1 MARTTTPAA
10 ADLPSARAAGHP
22 WADDADAVLA
32 RLDTTRDGLSGPE
45 ADRRLAEAGPN
56 RLPDPPRQ
64 GALRRFL
71 RHFDDILIY
80 ILIAAAVVKALLG
93 EWVDFAV
100 ILGVAVINAVIGF
113 VQEGRAEQAL
123 DGIRQMLSLTARV
136 RRAGEWTN
144 MPAEQLVPGDV
155 VRVSSGD
162 RVPADL
168 RLLEATNLRV
178 EESALTGEAVP
189 AAKDAAPVAADSG
202 VGDRDSMLFSGTLVA
217 AGQGVGVVTA
227 TGSATEIGRI
237 QSLIAE
243 VDDLETPL
251 TRQITAFGKT
261 LSLVILG
268 MAALMLVIGRVI
280 HDFALPDLLAA
291 AIGFAVAAIPE
302 GLPALVTITLALGVQ
317 QMAHRQAII
326 RRLPAVET
334 LGSVTVICSDKT
346 GTLTRNEMTVREVVT
361 RAGAYQVSGIGYE
374 PRGSIEQDG
383 EAAHLDDRP
392 DLRALVTVMAVCND
406 AEVVR
411 DGERWRLVG
420 EPTEGSLR
428 TLGLKAGFD
437 HQAYERLG
445 VVPFESEHKFMATLN
460 RTPEGRHVVLVKGAP
475 DRLLDRS
482 HEQMGPHG
490 ASEPLDRAL
499 WERQVDA
506 LSAEGLRVLA
516 AAVAPAPI
524 DRTSLT
530 HEDVRDLTFLGITGI
545 VDPPR
550 PEAVEAIATSRAAG
564 IRVTMITGDHAGTA
578 AAIAAEMGITDAGGA
593 AAVTGAELERASGTR
608 LRELVRHT
616 STFARTSPE
625 HKLRIVTALQANGE
639 VVAMTGDGVN
649 DAPAL
654 KRADVGV
661 AMGIKGT
668 EATKEAAEVVLADD
682 NFASIEHAVEEG
694 RRIYD
699 NLQKSIVFL
708 LPTNGAQSLV
718 ILVAVLFGFTL
729 PLDPV
734 QILWVNMVTAV
745 TLSLALAYEPA
756 EPDLMSRPPRRP
768 GGSIIER
775 TYLVHVAYVSVL
787 IAGVTIA
794 VFFLARG
801 RGLSTA
807 ESQTWA
813 VTMLSLA
820 QAAYLLNSR
829 YLRETSVR
837 REVLTTNRVVW
848 MSVGAM
854 LALQVLFVYAPFMNV
869 AFGSAPIGLDGWL
882 LPLALAVVLF
892 LLVEGGKAALRRYRP
907 APRPASVGAAARAA
921 SGA

>member
-1 MARTTTPAA
+1 MTTTPPSPALDAA
-10 ADLPSARAAGHP
+10 RP
-22 WADDADAVLA
+22 WADDASSVLA
-32 RLDTTRDGLSGPE
+32 TLDTTTDGLSDHD
-45 ADRRLAEAGPN
+45 AARRLREVGPN
-56 RLPDPPRQ
+56 RLPDPERES
-64 GALRRFL
+64 ALRRFL

-100 ILGVAVINAVIGF
+100 ILGVAVINAIIGF

-123 DGIRQMLSLTARV
+123 EGIRQMLSVSARV
-136 RRAGEWTN
+136 RRDGEWSN
-144 MPAEQLVPGDV
+144 VEAEGLVPGDV

-189 AAKDAAPVAADSG
+189 AAKDVDAVEADAG
-202 VGDRDSMLFSGTLVA
+202 VGDRSSMLFSGTLVA

-227 TGSATEIGRI
+227 TGTSTEIGRI

-243 VDDLETPL
+243 VGDLDTPL
-251 TRQITAFGKT
+251 TRQIASFGKA

-268 MAALMLVIGRVI
+268 MAAFMLIIGRVI

-317 QMAHRQAII
+317 QMARRNAII

-361 RAGAYQVSGIGYE
+361 RQGTYTVHGIGYQ
-374 PRGSIEQDG
+374 PHGDIERDG
-383 EAAHLDDRP
+383 AAASLDTHP
-392 DLRALVTVMAVCND
+392 DLRAVVTTMAVCND
-406 AEVVR
+406 AEVVP
-411 DGERWRLVG
+411 DGDRWRLVG

-428 TLGLKAGFD
+428 ALGLKAGFD
-437 HQAYERLG
+437 HHAYERLA

-460 RTPEGRHVVLVKGAP
+460 RTPEGRRVVLLKGAP

-482 HEQMGPHG
+482 TEQLGEG
-490 ASEPLDRAL
+490 GRSEPLDRDL
-499 WERQVDA
+499 WERRIDE

-516 AAVAPAPI
+516 AAVAPASP
-524 DRTSLT
+524 DQQSLQV
-530 HEDVRDLTFLGITGI
+530 DDLTGMTFIGITGI

-550 PEAVEAIATSRAAG
+550 PEAIEAIGTCRRAG

-578 AAIAAEMGITDAGGA
+578 SAIAQEMGIADPDSP
-593 AAVTGAELERASGTR
+593 AVTGAELERASSDR
-608 LRELVRHT
+608 LRELVGT
-616 STFARTSPE
+616 TTTFARTSPE
-625 HKLRIVTALQANGE
+625 HKLRIVKALQANGE

-699 NLQKSIVFL
+699 NLQKSLVFL

-756 EPDLMSRPPRRP
+756 EPDLMTRAPRRP
-768 GGSIIER
+768 GGGILEPV
-775 TYLVHVAYVSVL
+775 YLVRVAYVSVL

-794 VFFLARG
+794 VFFLARDQ
-801 RGLSTA
+801 GLSTPQA
-807 ESQTWA
+807 QTWA

-820 QAAYLLNSR
+820 QAAYLFNSR
-829 YLRETSVR
+829 YLRESSLRPALLTS
-837 REVLTTNRVVW
+837 NKVVW
-848 MSVGAM
+848 LSIGAM
-854 LALQVLFVYAPFMNV
+854 LALQLLFVYAPFMNV
-869 AFGSAPIGLDGWL
+869 AFNSAPIGWEGWL
-882 LPLALAVVLF
+882 VPLGLAVVVF
-892 LLVEGGKAALRRYRP
+892 LLVEGGKAVLRRTQP
-907 APRPASVGAAARAA
+907 GTRAA
-921 SGA
+921 KVGTPVP